1 MLHNAR
7 PWPLTSL
14 TSAMRIVQVL
24 RHPAALFVALWL
36 FLIFV
41 SVFDGYLI
49 VRFRDELHKT
59 ELNPLGRM
67 LIQLNGGQVWLL
79 LASKF
84 LGTVAAASIVLM
96 IYGRRPRL
104 GMTIAGV
111 LATLQLGLLLFL
123 LLT

>member
-1 MLHNAR
+1 MLPNAH

-14 TSAMRIVQVL
+14 TLAMRIVQVL
-24 RHPAALFVALWL
+24 RRPTVLFAVLWL

-49 VRFRDELHKT
+49 VRFRHELHKT
-59 ELNPLGRM
+59 ELNPLGRL

-111 LATLQLGLLLFL
+111 LAALQFALLLFL
-123 LLT
+123 VLT

>member
-7 PWPLTSL
+7 PRPLTSL

-24 RHPAALFVALWL
+24 RRPAALFAALWL

-49 VRFRDELHKT
+49 VRFRHELHKT

-96 IYGRRPRL
+96 IYVRRPRL

>member
-1 MLHNAR
+1 
-7 PWPLTSL
+7 
-14 TSAMRIVQVL
+14 MRIVQVVS
-24 RHPAALFVALWL
+24 RPTICFVALWL

-49 VRFRDELHKT
+49 VRFRHELHRT
-59 ELNPLGRM
+59 ELNPLGRL

-84 LGTVAAASIVLM
+84 LGTVAAASIVLL

-104 GMTIAGV
+104 GIIIAGV
-111 LATLQLGLLLFL
+111 LATAQLGLLLFL